1 MVSALFTPDG
11 ATLIVGMTDQFLRFR
26 ASDGTPLAPLMVP
39 GSDGY
44 GTLSGDGKVF
54 ATTGPSNH
62 VQTLAYPDGAPT
74 TNPASTWTAS
84 AIALSRDGSV
94 LAVDNGGVTL
104 VRTSD
109 GTTVQ
114 ALKGPSYNYSI
125 AFSNDDAYVGA
136 ADAALVVWRR
146 SDGNV
151 IYQGGTTLGG
161 ATLSPV
167 PPELATGYNGTGAV
181 VIWDYEQGQILR
193 TLNDAAPNLVDI
205 LGFSDVGHLS
215 LGVQGVKWRALL
227 YDLAQ
232 PQPLS
237 NVTYTY
243 ATEPPDWGAP
253 GAYLTGDERYLVGA
267 GDPVAPD
274 QMGNVRIWDTAT
286 GTVVRSLP
294 GHAGGIYALALDGRN
309 KRIATA
315 GYEALRTTPGGLDA
329 GISIKLWDQ
338 DSGGLLQTFVGHTD
352 YVYEVAFSPDGTE
365 LLSGGRDGLVRL
377 WSIADGSVVRDFAG
391 PTDHLTSQSWYGL
404 GVSFS
409 PNGLLIASGGN
420 DLSVRGGATVVNI
433 WSKETGAPVRH
444 LQMPGVLEDGF
455 GAPVVARRS
464 RDRGSRT
471 GGPLRLVRRRP
482 RRVPR
487 PRTSKPTRTMF
498 VCQHRRLNTCSS
510 EAPEEPRRRGRGRL
524 RVAQDGA
531 GLSRFWAP
539 VLRRDGGRREVC
551 RSSCGPPG
559 PKIAPPKVLRGLLQL
574 ERRCHDP
581 RRRDQDNDGAR
592 PRGAACV
599 GRLRATPYARTT
611 FTSPIRASVRRQ
623 TPAARRRSK
632 TRTSGTRSSSMW
644 PPAILLN
651 VTNRRTKVQIE
662 WAAITLTHSD
672 GSVTSLRPDVDLGWL
687 QPRPPPPR
695 PFATA
700 LPHSG
705 SEAAAYEG
713 RRFQLNVPAV
723 VRRQSALSLRP
734 HRARARA
741 LGVPMRLPLL
751 ACLVVVGVTGGCAT
765 RYPLPMTAADLVR
778 YDVDA
783 GPALVAYLG
792 QPDASPAVC
801 ESAHAGAARFGVHAR
816 GSRCADRRVRRRED
830 QWGEAAPLHR
840 RRAQGLPADQVPSL
854 FDDVMRAYGKLLKD
868 SDLET
873 DPALAE
879 RREHATPV
887 RRPPT
892 RSRRASKR
900 SGRPSSTICAT
911 SWPRTSPGPI
921 AKSSA
926 AEIIATVDV
935 EHGPWQ
941 GRPVDPPL
949 MDTLAAAG
957 NEMTLTRFAERLP
970 APDLQEAKRR
980 IVESTSRCPPST
992 RCAPPP
998 PPSKSR

>member
-1 MVSALFTPDG
+1 MPWRGWWLAGMVACAATAACSGGGAKGVDRDGGGGVGGNLGGGAGESGGAGGGAGVGMDGGDGGAVDTGGAVPALENTPCRILAPYVTSVTFAAGAPRALAVGGAAADVLHTDTWALQRSFAGHDGALMWGAISPDGTRGTTIGTDGVLRVWGTDDGVEIARTAVTMPIDRPTTVSVVAALAPDGTVAVVDTATGAVQVRAPGTLAVRWTSSAGAAVVSALFTPDG
-11 ATLIVGMTDQFLRFR
+11 ATLIVGMSDQFLRFR

-54 ATTGPSNH
+54 ATTGPTNH

-94 LAVDNGGVTL
+94 LAVDNAGVTL
-104 VRTSD
+104 VRTGD

-114 ALKGPSYNYSI
+114 ALKGPGYNYSI
-125 AFSNDDAYVGA
+125 AFSKDDAYVGA
-136 ADAALVVWRR
+136 ADSALVVWRR

-286 GTVVRSLP
+286 GTVVRTLP

-315 GYEALRTTPGGLDA
+315 GYEALRTTPGGPDA

-338 DSGGLLQTFVGHTD
+338 DSGALLQTFVGHTD

-377 WSIADGSVVRDFAG
+377 WSIADASVVRDFAG
-391 PTDHLTSQSWYGL
+391 PATYLTSQSWYGL

-444 LQMPGVLEDGF
+444 LQMPGDLEDGF
-455 GAPVVARRS
+455 GAPWS
-464 RDRGSRT
+464 PDG
-471 GGPLRLVRRRP
+471 
-482 RRVPR
+482 RVI
-487 PRTSKPTRTMF
+487 
-498 VCQHRRLNTCSS
+498 V
-510 EAPEEPRRRGRGRL
+510 
-524 RVAQDGA
+524 GA
-531 GLSRFWAP
+531 GP
-539 VLRRDGGRREVC
+539 GGLYVWC
-551 RSSCGPPG
+551 VDDLG
-559 PKIAPPKVLRGLLQL
+559 
-574 ERRCHDP
+574 
-581 RRRDQDNDGAR
+581 
-592 PRGAACV
+592 GAA
-599 GRLRATPYARTT
+599 A
-611 FTSPIRASVRRQ
+611 
-623 TPAARRRSK
+623 
-632 TRTSGTRSSSMW
+632 
-644 PPAILLN
+644 
-651 VTNRRTKVQIE
+651 
-662 WAAITLTHSD
+662 
-672 GSVTSLRPDVDLGWL
+672 
-687 QPRPPPPR
+687 PR
-695 PFATA
+695 
-700 LPHSG
+700 
-705 SEAAAYEG
+705 
-713 RRFQLNVPAV
+713 
-723 VRRQSALSLRP
+723 
-734 HRARARA
+734 
-741 LGVPMRLPLL
+741 
-751 ACLVVVGVTGGCAT
+751 
-765 RYPLPMTAADLVR
+765 
-778 YDVDA
+778 
-783 GPALVAYLG
+783 
-792 QPDASPAVC
+792 
-801 ESAHAGAARFGVHAR
+801 
-816 GSRCADRRVRRRED
+816 
-830 QWGEAAPLHR
+830 
-840 RRAQGLPADQVPSL
+840 
-854 FDDVMRAYGKLLKD
+854 
-868 SDLET
+868 
-873 DPALAE
+873 
-879 RREHATPV
+879 
-887 RRPPT
+887 
-892 RSRRASKR
+892 
-900 SGRPSSTICAT
+900 
-911 SWPRTSPGPI
+911 
-921 AKSSA
+921 
-926 AEIIATVDV
+926 
-935 EHGPWQ
+935 
-941 GRPVDPPL
+941 
-949 MDTLAAAG
+949 
-957 NEMTLTRFAERLP
+957 
-970 APDLQEAKRR
+970 
-980 IVESTSRCPPST
+980 
-992 RCAPPP
+992 
-998 PPSKSR
+998 